1 MFVAVSWEK
10 EYNYTIFNI
19 FFLPINKKGNEMAGY
34 TKEEALEYVRE
45 NDVKFIRLAFC
56 DIYGT
61 HKNVSIMPDELEKA
75 FDVGVGFD
83 SFKIDGF
90 DDPLYRGLM
99 LIPDPS
105 TLNTLPWRPQ
115 QGGVIRFYCDVVTN
129 DGKPFPYDARKYLRD
144 TLNECKENG
153 FSVRV
158 AIRSE
163 FYLFKNDES
172 GNPTDI
178 PWDNGGY
185 YDIAPADRGENI
197 RREIC
202 LCLEEM
208 GLHPVI
214 SYHESGPGQNEIDFK
229 GDDALRSAEQFFT
242 YKNVVTSVS
251 ARNGI
256 YASFSPKPIKG
267 KSGNGLHLQ
276 IRLYQAGVDMEDIDP
291 EITRNFMAGLLNRMR
306 DITVFLNT
314 TSESYLRFGEN
325 EAPRFISWTKNNFP
339 SLIKVPIVGGRKD
352 GFVLRSP
359 DSEINPYMAYA
370 MLIQAGLEGIKK
382 KEELAEPQDVDAV
395 RKNVTEKNTSG
406 SNAIDKEGY
415 IGLKQLPMTIEE
427 AVQCAKNSEF
437 LRNEKRAFMTERFV
451 EKIEQR
457 EKF

>member
-1 MFVAVSWEK
+1 
-10 EYNYTIFNI
+10 
-19 FFLPINKKGNEMAGY
+19 MAGY
-34 TKEEALEYVRE
+34 TREEALEYVRE
-45 NDVKFIRLAFC
+45 NDIKFIRLAFC

-61 HKNVSIMPDELEKA
+61 HKNVSIMPEELEKA

-90 DDPLYRGLM
+90 DDPLYRSL
-99 LIPDPS
+99 LLVPDPS

-129 DGKPFPYDARKYLRD
+129 DGKPFPYDARKFLRD
-144 TLNECKENG
+144 TLKECKENG
-153 FSVRV
+153 FSVRL

-163 FYLFKNDES
+163 FYLFKTDDS

-178 PWDNGGY
+178 TWDNGGY
-185 YDIAPADRGENI
+185 YDIAPDDRGENI

-229 GDDALRSAEQFFT
+229 GDDALRSAEHFFT

-276 IRLYQAGVDMEDIDP
+276 IRLHQAGVDMDDIDP
-291 EITRNFMAGLLNRMR
+291 EITRHFMAGILNRMR

-325 EAPRFISWTKNNFP
+325 EAPRFISWTESNLS
-339 SLIKVPIVGGRKD
+339 SLIRVSIVGGKKE

-359 DSEINPYMAYA
+359 DSEINPYLAYS
-370 MLIQAGLEGIKK
+370 MIIQAGIEGIKNG
-382 KEELAEPQDVDAV
+382 EELTAPEESGKAGKTAPEESGKAGKSGLHKAEDQEL
-395 RKNVTEKNTSG
+395 T
-406 SNAIDKEGY
+406 
-415 IGLKQLPMTIEE
+415 QLPMTIEE

-437 LRNEKRAFMTERFV
+437 LKNEKRALITERFI